1 MKQRQ
6 EMVAQY
12 RASFGELCA
21 RPEHR
26 HIEPYTSPR
35 RLNFAPPETD
45 ATRRIPGRLVL
56 ALTSA
61 YALLADW
68 QECRDPSL
76 AELGSWQRYLALPR
90 RSATEKLIAEVFRIL
105 RVFRAAAIQHN
116 GAIEIRDDGL
126 VRASCT
132 YNRCA
137 LNLLITQSGLELLA
151 ACVAGY
157 LESFDQPYSEAYQE
171 LLFGQYY
178 ADIVAEIRAFADDDR
193 VLFQFRHKGWFNRH
207 LRLDCDTPRLRL
219 EEDGHYC
226 IDLGKYGE
234 NAARHPIDFYIS
246 LDSRLYIVPV
256 EALKAGRLA
265 AAELARWQARTDA
278 EARLPDAF
286 RLRFAHEKNVVGLP
300 MT

>member
-12 RASFGELCA
+12 RACFGELCA

-26 HIEPYTSPR
+26 PIEPYTRPR
-35 RLNFAPPETD
+35 RLSFAEPESD
-45 ATRRIPGRLVL
+45 AARRVPGRLVL

-76 AELGSWQRYLALPR
+76 AGLGSWQRYLALPR
-90 RSATEKLIAEVFRIL
+90 RTPAEKLMAEVFRIL

-126 VRASCT
+126 IRASCT

-137 LNLLITQSGLELLA
+137 LSLLISQTGLELLA
-151 ACVAGY
+151 ACVACY
-157 LESFDQPYSEAYQE
+157 LESFDQPYSDAYEE
-171 LLFGQYY
+171 LLLGQYY

-193 VLFQFRHKGWFNRH
+193 VLFQFRHTCWFNRH
-207 LRLDCDTPRLRL
+207 VRLDCDNPRLQL
-219 EEDGHYC
+219 EEDRHYR
-226 IDLGKYGE
+226 IDLGRYGE
-234 NAARHPIDFYIS
+234 NAARHPIDFYIT
-246 LDSRLYIVPV
+246 LDDRLYIVPV
-256 EALKAGRLA
+256 EALKAGCIA
-265 AAELARWQARTDA
+265 VAELPRWLARTDGGT
-278 EARLPDAF
+278 RLPDAF